1 MQALYRA
8 GAALTRIAHKQDGT
22 IEHTPARGLA
32 RIRPK
37 LIVYQQLPI
46 NDRTGTVYQPP
57 RPLSISSISTTRRSN
72 RAE

>member
-8 GAALTRIAHKQDGT
+8 GAATNTYRSQTRRHHRAYPTRK
-22 IEHTPARGLA
+22 LV
-32 RIRPK
+32 RIGPK
-37 LIVYQQLPI
+37 LIVYQQLPVS
-46 NDRTGTVYQPP
+46 DRTGLVYQPP